1 MKSFDALPKN
11 GTGAPFF
18 TVIIPM
24 YNVGSLV
31 AECLRSV
38 YMQDIAEEDYE
49 IIIVDDC
56 STDSSRDYMA
66 DAIRHH
72 ANTIV
77 VSHKE
82 NKRPGG
88 ARNTALRI
96 AKGRYILFLDADDYW
111 QYTNT
116 LSTFKKIIDT
126 TDADVIDSDVNCN
139 VHYASSL
146 SPQTY
151 GVPVGHTAIT
161 GSELL
166 RKNDFQLSPWN
177 AAYRR
182 VTILRHD
189 VWFAECVQYEDV
201 DWRMRMI
208 YRAGSIVRISFPFY
222 CYRKNPKSI
231 LNSPSPL
238 LLHDAIKCYKRLYS
252 FASSDINEDMR
263 EYLCSWILQNVTSF
277 PILSRIYHVSESRK
291 AVTALRDAGL
301 LTLSS
306 YTSLCPKLA
315 TSAHQKATLWL
326 LKEMPGAL
334 LIPFHIAMRGKNALR
349 RIRRRR

>member
-1 MKSFDALPKN
+1 MESFDALPKN
-11 GTGAPFF
+11 GAGAPFF

-56 STDSSRDYMA
+56 STDSSRDHLA
-66 DAIRHH
+66 DATRHH
-72 ANTIV
+72 TNTII

-82 NKRPGG
+82 NRRPGG

-96 AKGRYILFLDADDYW
+96 AKGRYVLFLDADDYW

-126 TDADVIDSDVNCN
+126 TDADVIDSDVNRN
-139 VHYASSL
+139 VHYASAL

-151 GVPVGHTAIT
+151 DVPVGHTAIT

-166 RKNDFQLSPWN
+166 RRHDFNLGPCY

-182 VTILRHD
+182 ETILRHD

-231 LNSPSPL
+231 LNSPSPK
-238 LLHDAIKCYKRLYS
+238 LLHDAVKCYKRLYT
-252 FASSDINEDMR
+252 FASADISEDMR
-263 EYLCSWILQNVTSF
+263 EYLCSWILKNVTSF
-277 PILSRIYHVSESRK
+277 PMLSRIYPIHESRK
-291 AVTALRDAGL
+291 AIATMKETGL
-301 LTLSS
+301 LSRSS
-306 YTSLCPKLA
+306 YT
-315 TSAHQKATLWL
+315 
-326 LKEMPGAL
+326 
-334 LIPFHIAMRGKNALR
+334 
-349 RIRRRR
+349 